1 MYGHYPAQR
10 PFYMR
15 VIEFGNGDDDGA
27 RWGDASEAEMEAM
40 HNRIT
45 RDLKR
50 LGVGGIEKNC
60 AAAGV
65 DADVFT
71 ETMIENF
78 VRKSNL
84 PESVVFYDTVL
95 GGLSEVVIAG
105 FWLGLTAAGGG

>member
-1 MYGHYPAQR
+1 M
-10 PFYMR
+10 
-15 VIEFGNGDDDGA
+15 IEFGNGDDDGA
-27 RWGDASEAEMEAM
+27 RLGDASEAEMEAM

-50 LGVGGIEKNC
+50 LGVGSIEKNC

-78 VRKSNL
+78 VRKSKL
-84 PESVVFYDTVL
+84 PDSVVFYDTVL
-95 GGLSEVVIAG
+95 CGLAEVVVAG
-105 FWLGLTAAGGG
+105 FWLGLTAAGRGVKL